1 MDKPVIEGQEQ
12 QVVLDEA
19 WSFIRKDWAA
29 TLKTT
34 LEQRIG
40 ECVQEFREYCRD
52 IRQKQ
57 LQGKKGSISY
67 ITYSM
72 LRTSWLEKHP
82 TYFVEAA
89 DEFWVFD
96 TDPIQFEWDVYWAFS
111 YWSDLQQRYQAE
123 IMERRQSPLSEIGLE
138 QMMLDAAAEF
148 HAVMVNMIRLAMKR
162 AVHTP
167 EFQELERGEIFE
179 VRVGEYL
186 DRSVSVYKEDRRKR
200 DMQEVRAWLEL
211 QEAHEYGY
219 QALTEIDLSEGDYSR
234 LDFRYTAFR
243 GMQMENSR
251 LQFCVLV
258 GTEWQDSHLQG
269 TDFTSSLV
277 YGADFSGCS
286 LRKAILDKVMGS
298 VNDSDS
304 WLVWEPLGFSG
315 VNFAGANLQGAFFR
329 LAELQGADFRN
340 TTLRQASLIGADLAA
355 ACFENADLTAASFA
369 EADLTDVSFA
379 GANLTDVSFAG
390 ARLAGADFSG
400 ANLQGVS
407 FTEEQLREVR
417 GQLT

>member
-1 MDKPVIEGQEQ
+1 MDKPVEGQQ
-12 QVVLDEA
+12 QVILNEA

-57 LQGKKGSISY
+57 LQGQKGSISY

-72 LRTSWLEKHP
+72 LRTSWLEKQP

-89 DEFWVFD
+89 DEYWVFD
-96 TDPIQFEWDVYWAFS
+96 TDPIQFEWDVNWAFS
-111 YWSDLQQRYQAE
+111 YWSDLQQRHQAE
-123 IMERRQSPLSEIGLE
+123 IMELGRSPFSEIGLE
-138 QMMLDAAAEF
+138 QMTLDTATEF
-148 HAVMVNMIRLAMKR
+148 HEVMVNMIRMAMKR

-200 DMQEVRAWLEL
+200 DIQEVKAWLEL
-211 QEAHEYGY
+211 KEAHEYGY
-219 QALTEIDLSEGDYSR
+219 QALTEFDLSEGDYSR

-243 GMQMENSR
+243 GMQMEHSR
-251 LQFCVLV
+251 LQYCVLV

-269 TDFTSSLV
+269 TEFTSSLIH
-277 YGADFSGCS
+277 GADFSGCS
-286 LRKAILDKVMGS
+286 LRNAVLDRVMGS
-298 VNDSDS
+298 VNDSDL
-304 WLVWEPLGFSG
+304 WQEWEPLGFSG
-315 VNFAGANLQGAFFR
+315 VDFTGANLQGASLR
-329 LAELQGADFRN
+329 LAELQGAVFLN
-340 TTLRQASLIGADLAA
+340 ATLQQASLIGADLAA
-355 ACFENADLTAASFA
+355 ACFEDADLTGASFA
-369 EADLTDVSFA
+369 EADLTDASFA
-379 GANLTDVSFAG
+379 RANLTDVSFAG

-400 ANLQGVS
+400 AKLQGVS

-417 GQLT
+417 GKIT